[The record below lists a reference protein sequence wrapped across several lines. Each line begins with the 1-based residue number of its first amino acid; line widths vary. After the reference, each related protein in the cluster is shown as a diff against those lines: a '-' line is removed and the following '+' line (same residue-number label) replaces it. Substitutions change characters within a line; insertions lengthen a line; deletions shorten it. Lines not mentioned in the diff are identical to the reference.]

1 MVDLTTPAELDREA
15 LLWVVEHR
23 VGWLDPVFV
32 AATVAGY
39 AGLLWIALAPAL
51 AALAK
56 RPVLAVTAATA
67 GSVWAADLLATA
79 IKLWVGRPRPFQALP
94 ESVALLR
101 GTVGSSFPSGH
112 AATSFAGAVVLV
124 LLLRRAVPAL
134 LALAL
139 LVSYS
144 RVYVG
149 AHYPLDVVAGALLGA
164 AVALAVFTLLLKRP
178 LTSSRGRRRSE
189 AAQPPG

>member
-94 ESVALLR
+94 ESVALLK

-149 AHYPLDVVAGALLGA
+149 AHYPFDVVAGALLGA

-178 LTSSRGRRRSE
+178 LTSSRGRPRSE

>member
-1 MVDLTTPAELDREA
+1 MVELATPAELDREA
-15 LLWVVEHR
+15 FLWVVEHR
-23 VGWLDPVFV
+23 VGWLDPVFL

-51 AALAK
+51 AAFA
-56 RPVLAVTAATA
+56 RRSVLAITAATA
-67 GSVWAADLLATA
+67 GSVWAADLLAAA

-94 ESVALLR
+94 EAGVLFK

-124 LLLRRAVPAL
+124 LLLRRGVPAL
-134 LALAL
+134 LALAF

-149 AHYPLDVVAGALLGA
+149 AHYPFDVIAGALLGA
-164 AVALAVFTLLLKRP
+164 AVALAVFTLLKRP
-178 LTSSRGRRRSE
+178 LTSSRGRPRSE